1 MTKEEIRTLEKIRK
15 EMESWIEK
23 IDAMLEGSEEDT
35 EDIAEIKQQEK
46 EREVAEYLMSL
57 GMPTNVRGFKYY
69 ISAITTYMENTGD
82 ELMMTIDIYPA
93 VAEKFNTTSSRVER
107 AMRHAVELTWEK
119 GNIRALKRLFGKF
132 ARNRPTNWEFIS
144 RISEDF
150 RMMR

>member
-1 MTKEEIRTLEKIRK
+1 MTKEEIRMLNKIRK
-15 EMESWIEK
+15 EMQSWIEK
-23 IDAMLEGSEEDT
+23 IDATIGGNEEDT
-35 EDIAEIKQQEK
+35 EDVAEIKQREK

-57 GMPTNVRGFKYY
+57 GMPTNVKGFKYY
-69 ISAITTYMENTGD
+69 ISAITAYMENTGD

-119 GNIRALKRLFGKF
+119 GNEKALNRLFGKF
-132 ARNRPTNWEFIS
+132 PRNRPTNWEFIS

-150 RMMR
+150 RLMR

>member
-1 MTKEEIRTLEKIRK
+1 MTKEEIRTLKKMRK
-15 EMESWIEK
+15 EMCSCIEK

-46 EREVAEYLMSL
+46 EREIAEYLMRL
-57 GMPTNVRGFKYY
+57 GMPTNVKGFKYY
-69 ISAITTYMENTGD
+69 ISAITTYMGE

-150 RMMR
+150 RLMR